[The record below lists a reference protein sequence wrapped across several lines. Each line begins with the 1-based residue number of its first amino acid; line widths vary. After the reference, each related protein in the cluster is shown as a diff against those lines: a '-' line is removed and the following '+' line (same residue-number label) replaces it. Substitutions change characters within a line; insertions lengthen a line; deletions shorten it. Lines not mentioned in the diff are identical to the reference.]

1 MKTCIFGGTFDPPH
15 IGHLL
20 IAQTVFESENF
31 ERLIFVPANI
41 SPTKKDET
49 SSSPKTRL
57 KMLEISLINN
67 TNFEISDIEIKIL
80 SLKILK
86 KINYENLK
94 IFSRKK
100 TKGLASAFLLG
111 LINTSGDII
120 GWLDSN
126 MGDTA
131 KKFPEMLQKLKGADI
146 VILSRYVT
154 EGKDERNKIRVI
166 SSYLLNKFS
175 KLILRSKINDLSS
188 GIFLMKREV
197 LNDVVPVAKGH
208 GEFMMEFL
216 YKAEKKGN
224 KIIEINNRDVRKIEN
239 EEINEIIR

>member
-1 MKTCIFGGTFDPPH
+1 M
-15 IGHLL
+15 
-20 IAQTVFESENF
+20 SN
-31 ERLIFVPANI
+31 NI
-41 SPTKKDET
+41 S
-49 SSSPKTRL
+49 
-57 KMLEISLINN
+57 I
-67 TNFEISDIEIKIL
+67 IL
-80 SLKILK
+80 STFNEKLSIEFTISELIKYLPGVEIIVVDDNSPDGTLEVLK

-131 KKFPEMLQKLKGADI
+131 KKFPEMLQNLKEADI
-146 VILSRYVT
+146 VILSRYVA

-166 SSYLLNKFS
+166 ASYLLNKFS

-224 KIIEINNRDVRKIEN
+224 KIIEIPYIQPIDIEGHSKSFPNIAKFLYLGFFYLVR
-239 EEINEIIR
+239 IIQSIITK

>member
-1 MKTCIFGGTFDPPH
+1 M
-15 IGHLL
+15 
-20 IAQTVFESENF
+20 S
-31 ERLIFVPANI
+31 
-41 SPTKKDET
+41 
-49 SSSPKTRL
+49 
-57 KMLEISLINN
+57 NN
-67 TNFEISDIEIKIL
+67 VSIIL
-80 SLKILK
+80 STFNEKLSIEFTISELIKYLPGVEIIVVDDNSPDGTLEVLKT
-86 KINYENLK
+86 INYENLK

-131 KKFPEMLQKLKGADI
+131 KKFPEMLQYLKEADI
-146 VILSRYVT
+146 VILSRYVID
-154 EGKDERNKIRVI
+154 GKDERNKIRVVA
-166 SSYLLNKFS
+166 SYLLNKFS

-224 KIIEINNRDVRKIEN
+224 KIIEIPYVQPIDIEGHSKSFPNIAKFLYLGFFYLVR
-239 EEINEIIR
+239 IIQSIITK

>member
-1 MKTCIFGGTFDPPH
+1 M
-15 IGHLL
+15 
-20 IAQTVFESENF
+20 SN
-31 ERLIFVPANI
+31 NI
-41 SPTKKDET
+41 S
-49 SSSPKTRL
+49 
-57 KMLEISLINN
+57 I
-67 TNFEISDIEIKIL
+67 IL
-80 SLKILK
+80 STFNEKLSIEFTISELIKYLPGVEIIVIDDNSPDGTLEVLK

-131 KKFPEMLQKLKGADI
+131 KKFPEMLQNLKGADI
-146 VILSRYVT
+146 VILSRYVA

-224 KIIEINNRDVRKIEN
+224 KIIEIPYIQPIDIEGHSKSFPNIAKFLYLGFFYLVR
-239 EEINEIIR
+239 IIQSIITK

>member
-1 MKTCIFGGTFDPPH
+1 M
-15 IGHLL
+15 
-20 IAQTVFESENF
+20 S
-31 ERLIFVPANI
+31 
-41 SPTKKDET
+41 
-49 SSSPKTRL
+49 
-57 KMLEISLINN
+57 NN
-67 TNFEISDIEIKIL
+67 VSIIL
-80 SLKILK
+80 STFNEKLSIEFTISELIKYLPGVEIVVVDDNSPDGTLEVLK

-131 KKFPEMLQKLKGADI
+131 KKFPEMLQNLNGADI
-146 VILSRYVT
+146 VILSRYVA

-166 SSYLLNKFS
+166 ASYLLNKFS

-216 YKAEKKGN
+216 HKAEKRGN
-224 KIIEINNRDVRKIEN
+224 KIIEIPYVQPIDIEGHSKSFPNIAKFLYLGFFYLVR
-239 EEINEIIR
+239 IIQSIITK

>member
-1 MKTCIFGGTFDPPH
+1 M
-15 IGHLL
+15 
-20 IAQTVFESENF
+20 SN
-31 ERLIFVPANI
+31 NI
-41 SPTKKDET
+41 S
-49 SSSPKTRL
+49 
-57 KMLEISLINN
+57 I
-67 TNFEISDIEIKIL
+67 IL
-80 SLKILK
+80 STFNEKLSIEFTISELIKYLPGVEIIVVDDNSPDGTLEVLK

-94 IFSRKK
+94 IFSREK

-131 KKFPEMLQKLKGADI
+131 KKFPEMLQNLKGADI
-146 VILSRYVT
+146 VILSRYVA

-224 KIIEINNRDVRKIEN
+224 KIIEIPFIQPIDIEGHSKSFPNIAKFLYLGFFYLVR
-239 EEINEIIR
+239 IIQSIITK

>member
-1 MKTCIFGGTFDPPH
+1 M
-15 IGHLL
+15 
-20 IAQTVFESENF
+20 S
-31 ERLIFVPANI
+31 
-41 SPTKKDET
+41 
-49 SSSPKTRL
+49 
-57 KMLEISLINN
+57 NN
-67 TNFEISDIEIKIL
+67 VSIIL
-80 SLKILK
+80 STFNEKLSIEFTISELIKYLPGVEIIVVDDNSPDGTLEVLK

-131 KKFPEMLQKLKGADI
+131 KKFPEMLQNLKEADI
-146 VILSRYVT
+146 VVLSRYVK

-166 SSYLLNKFS
+166 ASYLLNKFS

-224 KIIEINNRDVRKIEN
+224 KIIEIPYIQPIDIEGHSKSFPNIAKFLYLGFFYLVR
-239 EEINEIIR
+239 IIQSIITK

>member
-1 MKTCIFGGTFDPPH
+1 M
-15 IGHLL
+15 
-20 IAQTVFESENF
+20 SN
-31 ERLIFVPANI
+31 NI
-41 SPTKKDET
+41 S
-49 SSSPKTRL
+49 
-57 KMLEISLINN
+57 I
-67 TNFEISDIEIKIL
+67 IL
-80 SLKILK
+80 STFNEKLSIEFTISELIKYLPGVEIIVVDDNSPDGTVEVLK
-86 KINYENLK
+86 KINYENIK
-94 IFSRKK
+94 IFSREK

-131 KKFPEMLQKLKGADI
+131 KKFPEMLQNLKGADI
-146 VILSRYVT
+146 VILSRYVA

-224 KIIEINNRDVRKIEN
+224 KIIEIPYIQPIDIEGHSKSFPNIAKFLYLGFFYLVR
-239 EEINEIIR
+239 IIQSIITK

>member
-1 MKTCIFGGTFDPPH
+1 M
-15 IGHLL
+15 
-20 IAQTVFESENF
+20 S
-31 ERLIFVPANI
+31 
-41 SPTKKDET
+41 
-49 SSSPKTRL
+49 
-57 KMLEISLINN
+57 NN
-67 TNFEISDIEIKIL
+67 VSIIL
-80 SLKILK
+80 STFNEKLSIEFTISELIKYLPGVEIIVVDDNSPDGTLEVLK

-131 KKFPEMLQKLKGADI
+131 KKFPEMLQNLKRADI
-146 VILSRYVT
+146 VILSRYVA
-154 EGKDERNKIRVI
+154 EGKDERNKIRI
-166 SSYLLNKFS
+166 IASYLLNKFG

-224 KIIEINNRDVRKIEN
+224 KIIEIPYVQPIDVEGHSKSFPNIAKFLYLGFFYLVR
-239 EEINEIIR
+239 IIQSIITK

>member
-1 MKTCIFGGTFDPPH
+1 M
-15 IGHLL
+15 
-20 IAQTVFESENF
+20 SN
-31 ERLIFVPANI
+31 NI
-41 SPTKKDET
+41 S
-49 SSSPKTRL
+49 
-57 KMLEISLINN
+57 I
-67 TNFEISDIEIKIL
+67 IL
-80 SLKILK
+80 STFNEKLSIEFTISELIKYLPGVEIIVVDDNSPDGTLEVLK

-131 KKFPEMLQKLKGADI
+131 KKFPEMLQNLKGADI
-146 VILSRYVT
+146 VILSRYVA
-154 EGKDERNKIRVI
+154 EGRDERNKIRVI
-166 SSYLLNKFS
+166 ASYLLNKFS

-216 YKAEKKGN
+216 YKAEKRGN
-224 KIIEINNRDVRKIEN
+224 KIIEIPYIQPIDIEGHSKSFPNIAKFLYLGFFYLVR
-239 EEINEIIR
+239 IIQSIITK

>member
-1 MKTCIFGGTFDPPH
+1 M
-15 IGHLL
+15 
-20 IAQTVFESENF
+20 S
-31 ERLIFVPANI
+31 
-41 SPTKKDET
+41 
-49 SSSPKTRL
+49 
-57 KMLEISLINN
+57 NN
-67 TNFEISDIEIKIL
+67 VSIIL
-80 SLKILK
+80 STFNEKLSIEFTISELIKYLPGVEIVVVDDNSPDGTLEVLK
-86 KINYENLK
+86 KINYKNLK

-131 KKFPEMLQKLKGADI
+131 KKFPEMLQNLKGADI
-146 VILSRYVT
+146 VILSRYVA

-166 SSYLLNKFS
+166 ASYLLNKFS

-224 KIIEINNRDVRKIEN
+224 KIIEIPYIQPIDIEEHSKSFPNIAKFLYLGFFYLVR
-239 EEINEIIR
+239 IIQSIITK